1 VAGIKTEAD
10 MKAMTQQ
17 QLAERAGVS
26 RDTFRRWLKPHRRQL
41 EALGMRHGMRALPP
55 KVVAYIAEVFCI
67 DV

>member
-1 VAGIKTEAD
+1 

-17 QLAERAGVS
+17 QLADRAGVS
-26 RDTFRRWLKPHRRQL
+26 RDTFRRWLRPHRRQL
-41 EALGMRHGMRALPP
+41 ETLGMRRGMRVLPP

>member
-1 VAGIKTEAD
+1 

-17 QLAERAGVS
+17 QLADRAGVG
-26 RDTFRRWLKPHRRQL
+26 RDTFRRWLKPHRQQL
-41 EALGMRHGMRALPP
+41 EALGMRHGMRVLPP

>member
-1 VAGIKTEAD
+1 
-10 MKAMTQQ
+10 MTQQ

>member
-1 VAGIKTEAD
+1 

-26 RDTFRRWLKPHRRQL
+26 RDTFRRWLKPHRRKL
-41 EALGMRHGMRALPP
+41 EALGMRRGMRALPP
-55 KVVAYIAEVFCI
+55 KVVSYIAEAFCI

>member
-1 VAGIKTEAD
+1 

-17 QLAERAGVS
+17 QLADRAGVS
-26 RDTFRRWLKPHRRQL
+26 RDTFRRWLRPHRRQL
-41 EALGMRHGMRALPP
+41 EALGMRRGMRVLPP